1 VVLKLNP
8 GIAAPP
14 KALPAGTPVMIP
26 SESETT
32 SSAAMA
38 ARRSDKGR
46 NTRVSAPQH
55 RSLPIPVY
63 VKVAHTQ
70 TIFEFA
76 MEHYG
81 KADRV
86 TVQTIQAANP
96 QIHDIYQT
104 LRQGQSMTLP
114 AELDPM
120 H

>member
-1 VVLKLNP
+1 
-8 GIAAPP
+8 
-14 KALPAGTPVMIP
+14 MIP

-32 SSAAMA
+32 SSAARP
-38 ARRSDKGR
+38 ARKSDKLG
-46 NTRVSAPQH
+46 NSTRASARQH
-55 RSLPIPVY
+55 KSLPIPVN
-63 VKVAHTQ
+63 VKVEHTQ

-81 KADRV
+81 KADRA
-86 TVQTIQAANP
+86 TVETIQAANP